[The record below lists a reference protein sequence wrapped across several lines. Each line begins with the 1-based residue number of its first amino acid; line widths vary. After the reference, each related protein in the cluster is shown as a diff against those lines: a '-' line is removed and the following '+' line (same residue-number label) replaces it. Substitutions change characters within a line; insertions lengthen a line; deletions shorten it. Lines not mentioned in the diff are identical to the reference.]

1 MSKKPQYDPAE
12 IRFPDQHIVE
22 SPLVPEMERS
32 YIEYA
37 MSVIVGRA
45 LPDVRDGL
53 KPVHRRILYA
63 MYEDNLTSDKPFKK
77 SATCVGDVLGRYH
90 PHGDASVY
98 DALVRLA
105 QDFSMRYTLVDGH
118 GNFGSVDGDPPAAY
132 RYTEARLSKISNE
145 MLRDIE
151 KDTVDWDPNFDESR
165 KEPRVLPC
173 RFPNLLV
180 NGSSGIAVGMATNI
194 PPHNLREVIGACIC
208 VLDDPNATLSDLM
221 EHVKG
226 PDFPTK
232 GIIMGRSGIRA
243 AYATGR
249 GRLMVRARHEF
260 EEFGN
265 GRTRI
270 IFTELPYQVNKRMLI
285 KAIADQVEDKRIEG
299 ISDIRDES
307 DRNGMR
313 MVIELK
319 RDANPQVVLNRL
331 FAQTQ
336 LQTTFAINMLALVE
350 NQRQP
355 KILSL
360 RHIIDEY
367 LKFQEEIIV
376 RRTRYDLKK
385 AEERAH
391 LLEGLLIAQ
400 DNIDEVIHIIRSSY
414 DNAKENLMTRFG
426 LDDVQ
431 AQAILDMRLKALQGL
446 DREKLQ
452 TEYKE
457 LEEKIAY
464 FLRILNDENLVKSIL
479 KEELTAIADKYGD
492 DRKTEI
498 QDVEDELDIEDLIEE
513 EQCVFTLTE
522 NGYIKRTPVSEYAA
536 QSKGG
541 MGKKGITTREEDTVV
556 DVFTASTHDYILFF
570 TDTGK
575 VYRKKGYQIPESGKT
590 AKGTNIVNILQVETG
605 ERVQAMLHFREQSE
619 DELYLFMTTR
629 NGTVKRLEV
638 SALKNLRNNGIRA
651 LTLDEGDEL
660 ISVVETRGHDRMLIA
675 THDGQAV
682 CFDETDVR
690 AMGRIAVG
698 VRGIRLRDGDYVVG
712 AARADA
718 DKTVLSITERGFGKR
733 TPVEEYRITNR
744 GGLGIRNYMVTEKT
758 GPIVGIK
765 VVDGTEDLL
774 LVTAAG
780 ILIRTPVE
788 NIRVAGRA
796 TQGVIVMRFK
806 EEGDR
811 VISLA
816 LATRRRLTRR
826 RRRYEQRAA
835 GSHGAPDPL
844 AVLYQDAVPQRGS
857 QDAVRVQQG
866 GV

>member
-1 MSKKPQYDPAE
+1 MSKKPQYDPEE

-22 SPLVPEMERS
+22 SPLVPEMENS

-105 QDFSMRYTLVDGH
+105 QDFSMRYMLVDGH

-132 RYTEARLSKISNE
+132 RYTEARLSRISNE

-208 VLDDPNATLSDLM
+208 VLDNPDATLSDLM

-260 EEFGN
+260 EEFGS

-270 IFTELPYQVNKRMLI
+270 VITELPYQVNKRMLI

-313 MVIELK
+313 IVIELK
-319 RDANPQVVLNRL
+319 RDANAQVVLNRL

-367 LKFQEEIIV
+367 LRFQEEIIV
-376 RRTRYDLKK
+376 RRTRFDLKK
-385 AEERAH
+385 AQERAH

-400 DNIDEVIHIIRSSY
+400 DNIDEVIKIIRTSY
-414 DNAKENLMTRFG
+414 DDAKENLMARFG

-464 FLRILNDENLVKSIL
+464 FLRVLGDEGLVKSIL
-479 KEELTAIADKYGD
+479 KEELTAIADKFGD

-575 VYRKKGYQIPESGKT
+575 VYRKKGYQIPESGKA
-590 AKGTNIVNILQVETG
+590 AKGVNIVNIIQVETG
-605 ERVQAMLHFREQSE
+605 ERVQAMLHFRETG
-619 DELYLFMTTR
+619 DEQLYLFMTTR

-660 ISVVETRGHDRMLIA
+660 ISVIETRGHDRVLIA

-682 CFDETDVR
+682 CFDEDDVR
-690 AMGRIAVG
+690 AMGRTAVG
-698 VRGIRLRDGDYVVG
+698 VRGIRLREGDYVIG
-712 AARADA
+712 AARADQG
-718 DKTVLSITERGFGKR
+718 KTVLSITENGYGKR
-733 TPVEEYRITNR
+733 TPIEEYRITNR
-744 GGLGIRNYMVTEKT
+744 GGMGIRNYMVTDKT
-758 GPIVGIK
+758 GCVVGMK

-816 LATRRRLTRR
+816 LADP
-826 RRRYEQRAA
+826 EEKEVP
-835 GSHGAPDPL
+835 APEEAPL
-844 AVLYQDAVPQRGS
+844 
-857 QDAVRVQQG
+857 
-866 GV
+866 

>member
-1 MSKKPQYDPAE
+1 MSKKPQYDPEE
-12 IRFPDQHIVE
+12 IRYPDQHIVE
-22 SPLVPEMERS
+22 SPLVPEMENS

-63 MYEDNLTSDKPFKK
+63 MYEDNLTSDRPFKK

-105 QDFSMRYTLVDGH
+105 QDFSMRYMLVDGH

-208 VLDDPNATLSDLM
+208 VLDNPDATLSDLM

-226 PDFPTK
+226 PDFPTR

-260 EEFGN
+260 EEFNN

-270 IFTELPYQVNKRMLI
+270 VITELPYQVNKRMLI
-285 KAIADQVEDKRIEG
+285 KAIADQVEDKRLEG

-319 RDANPQVVLNRL
+319 RDANAQVVLNRL

-376 RRTRYDLKK
+376 RRTRFDLKK
-385 AEERAH
+385 AQERAH
-391 LLEGLLIAQ
+391 LLEGLLVAQ
-400 DNIDEVIHIIRSSY
+400 DNIDEVIRIIRSSY
-414 DNAKENLMTRFG
+414 DNAKENLMSRFG

-431 AQAILDMRLKALQGL
+431 AQAILDMQLKRLQGL

-464 FLRILNDENLVKSIL
+464 FLRVLSDEGLVKSIL
-479 KEELTAIADKYGD
+479 KEELTAIADKFGD

-541 MGKKGITTREEDTVV
+541 MGKKGITTRDEDTVV

-575 VYRKKGYQIPESGKT
+575 VYRKKGYQIPESGKA
-590 AKGTNIVNILQVETG
+590 AKGVNIVNIIQVETG
-605 ERVQAMLHFREQSE
+605 ERVQAMLHFRETGDE
-619 DELYLFMTTR
+619 ELYLFMTTR
-629 NGTVKRLEV
+629 DGTVKRLEV

-651 LTLDEGDEL
+651 LTLDEGDQL
-660 ISVVETRGHDRMLIA
+660 ISVVETRGHDRVLIA

-690 AMGRIAVG
+690 AMGRVAVG
-698 VRGIRLRDGDYVVG
+698 VRGIRLREGDYVIG
-712 AARADA
+712 AARADQG
-718 DKTVLSITERGFGKR
+718 KTVLSITENGYGKR
-733 TPVEEYRITNR
+733 TPIVEYRVTGR
-744 GGLGIRNYMVTEKT
+744 GGLGVKNYMVTDKT
-758 GPIVGIK
+758 GDVVGMK

-816 LATRRRLTRR
+816 LA
-826 RRRYEQRAA
+826 
-835 GSHGAPDPL
+835 DPEEKQPEPEEASL
-844 AVLYQDAVPQRGS
+844 
-857 QDAVRVQQG
+857 
-866 GV
+866 

>member
-1 MSKKPQYDPAE
+1 MSKKPQYDPEE

-22 SPLVPEMERS
+22 SPLVPEMENS

-105 QDFSMRYTLVDGH
+105 QDFSMRYMLVDGH

-208 VLDDPNATLSDLM
+208 VLDNPDATLSDLM

-260 EEFGN
+260 EEFNN

-270 IFTELPYQVNKRMLI
+270 IITELPYQVNKRMLI
-285 KAIADQVEDKRIEG
+285 KAIADQVEDKRLEG

-367 LKFQEEIIV
+367 LKFQEEIII
-376 RRTRYDLKK
+376 RRTRFDLKK
-385 AEERAH
+385 AQERAH

-400 DNIDEVIHIIRSSY
+400 DNIDEVIKIIRSSY
-414 DNAKENLMTRFG
+414 DNAKENLMQRFG

-464 FLRILNDENLVKSIL
+464 FLRILSDEGLVKSIL
-479 KEELTAIADKYGD
+479 KEELTAIADKFGD

-575 VYRKKGYQIPESGKT
+575 VYRKKGYQIPESGKA
-590 AKGTNIVNILQVETG
+590 AKGVNIVNILQVETG
-605 ERVQAMLHFREQSE
+605 ERVQAMLHFRETGDE
-619 DELYLFMTTR
+619 ELYLFMTTR

-651 LTLDEGDEL
+651 LTLDEGDQL
-660 ISVVETRGHDRMLIA
+660 ISVTETRGHDRMLIA

-690 AMGRIAVG
+690 AMGRTAVG
-698 VRGIRLRDGDYVVG
+698 VRGIRLREGDYVIG

-718 DKTVLSITERGFGKR
+718 DKTVLSITENGYGKR
-733 TPVEEYRITNR
+733 TPIEEYRITNR
-744 GGLGIRNYMVTEKT
+744 GGMGIRNYMVTDKT
-758 GPIVGIK
+758 GPVVGMK
-765 VVDGTEDLL
+765 VVEGTEDLL

-816 LATRRRLTRR
+816 LADPEEK
-826 RRRYEQRAA
+826 EQPA
-835 GSHGAPDPL
+835 SEEAPL
-844 AVLYQDAVPQRGS
+844 
-857 QDAVRVQQG
+857 
-866 GV
+866 

>member
-1 MSKKPQYDPAE
+1 MSKKPQYDPEE
-12 IRFPDQHIVE
+12 IRYPEQRIVE
-22 SPLVPEMERS
+22 SPLVPEMEQS

-63 MYEDNLTSDKPFKK
+63 MYEDNLTADKPFKK

-90 PHGDASVY
+90 PHGDQSVY

-105 QDFSMRYTLVDGH
+105 QDFSMRYMLVDGH

-132 RYTEARLSKISNE
+132 RYTEARLSKISDE

-165 KEPRVLPC
+165 KEPRVLPA

-208 VLDDPNATLSDLM
+208 VLDDPNASLADLM
-221 EHVKG
+221 EHIKG

-249 GRLMVRARHEF
+249 GRIVVRARHEF
-260 EEFGN
+260 EEFGHD
-265 GRTRI
+265 RTRI
-270 IFTELPYQVNKRMLI
+270 VITELPYQVNKRTLI
-285 KAIADQVEDKRIEG
+285 KSLADQVEDKRLEG

-331 FAQTQ
+331 FSQSQ
-336 LQTTFAINMLALVE
+336 LQTTFSINMLALVD
-350 NQRQP
+350 NQHQP

-367 LKFQEEIIV
+367 LAFQEEIII

-385 AEERAH
+385 AQERAH

-400 DNIDEVIHIIRSSY
+400 DNIDEVIKIIRSAY
-414 DNAKENLMTRFG
+414 DDAKQKLMERFG
-426 LDDVQ
+426 LDDIQ

-446 DREKLQ
+446 DREKLEG
-452 TEYKE
+452 EYKE
-457 LEEKIAY
+457 LEERIAY
-464 FLRILNDENLVKSIL
+464 FNRVLSDESLVRQIL
-479 KEELTAIADKYGD
+479 KEELTAIAEKFGD

-498 QDVEDELDIEDLIEE
+498 QDVEDEIDIEDLIEE

-522 NGYIKRTPVSEYAA
+522 AGYIKRTPVSEYTA

-556 DVFTASTHDYILFF
+556 DVFTASTHDHILFF

-590 AKGTNIVNILQVETG
+590 AKGTNLINILQIEQG
-605 ERVQAMLHFREQSE
+605 ERVQAMLHYRETGEEQ
-619 DELYLFMTTR
+619 LYLMMVTR
-629 NGTVKRLEV
+629 NGTVKRLPVE
-638 SALKNLRNNGIRA
+638 ALKNLRNNGIRA
-651 LTLDEGDEL
+651 LTMDEGDQL
-660 ISVVETRGHDRMLIA
+660 VSVRETDGSQKILIA
-675 THDGQAV
+675 THDGMAV
-682 CFDETDVR
+682 VFDENDVR
-690 AMGRIAVG
+690 PMGRSAMG
-698 VRGIRLRDGDYVVG
+698 VRGIRLREGDYVVG
-712 AARADA
+712 AARAREG
-718 DKTVLSITERGFGKR
+718 KSVLTITEKGYGKR

-744 GGLGIRNYMVTEKT
+744 GGLGIKNYQITDKT
-758 GPIVGIK
+758 GKIVGVK

-774 LVTAAG
+774 LMTQSG

-788 NIRVAGRA
+788 NIKETANRA

-806 EEGDR
+806 EEGDQ
-811 VISLA
+811 VISMA
-816 LATRRRLTRR
+816 LAEHEDTEDVSAEAEIST
-826 RRRYEQRAA
+826 EISANEENPTA
-835 GSHGAPDPL
+835 ET
-844 AVLYQDAVPQRGS
+844 
-857 QDAVRVQQG
+857 
-866 GV
+866 

>member
-1 MSKKPQYDPAE
+1 MSKKPQYDPEE
-12 IRFPDQHIVE
+12 IRFPNQHIVE
-22 SPLVPEMERS
+22 SPLVPEMENS

-105 QDFSMRYTLVDGH
+105 QDFSMRYMLVDGH

-208 VLDDPNATLSDLM
+208 VLDNPDATLSDLM

-260 EEFGN
+260 EEFNN

-270 IFTELPYQVNKRMLI
+270 IITELPYQVNKRMLI
-285 KAIADQVEDKRIEG
+285 KAIADQVEDKRLEG

-313 MVIELK
+313 IVIELK

-376 RRTRYDLKK
+376 RRTRFDLKK
-385 AEERAH
+385 AQERAH

-400 DNIDEVIHIIRSSY
+400 DNIDEVIKIIRSSY
-414 DNAKENLMTRFG
+414 DNAKENLMQRFG

-464 FLRILNDENLVKSIL
+464 FLRILSDEGLVKSIL
-479 KEELTAIADKYGD
+479 KEELTAIADKFGD

-575 VYRKKGYQIPESGKT
+575 VYRKKGYQIPESGKA
-590 AKGTNIVNILQVETG
+590 AKGVNIVNIIQVETG
-605 ERVQAMLHFREQSE
+605 ERVQAMLHFRETGDE
-619 DELYLFMTTR
+619 ELYLFMTTR

-660 ISVVETRGHDRMLIA
+660 ISVTETRGHDRMLIA

-690 AMGRIAVG
+690 AMGRTAVG
-698 VRGIRLRDGDYVVG
+698 VRGIRLREGDYVIG

-718 DKTVLSITERGFGKR
+718 DKTVLSITENGYGKR
-733 TPVEEYRITNR
+733 TPIEEYRITNR
-744 GGLGIRNYMVTEKT
+744 GGMGIRNYMVTDKT
-758 GPIVGIK
+758 GPVVGMK

-816 LATRRRLTRR
+816 LADPEEK
-826 RRRYEQRAA
+826 EQPA
-835 GSHGAPDPL
+835 SEEAPL
-844 AVLYQDAVPQRGS
+844 
-857 QDAVRVQQG
+857 
-866 GV
+866 

>member
-1 MSKKPQYDPAE
+1 MSKKPQYDPEE
-12 IRFPDQHIVE
+12 IRYPQQHIVE
-22 SPLVPEMERS
+22 SPLVPEMEQS

-63 MYEDNLTSDKPFKK
+63 MYEDNLTSDRPFKK

-105 QDFSMRYTLVDGH
+105 QDFSMRYMLVDGH
-118 GNFGSVDGDPPAAY
+118 GNFGSVDGDPAAAY

-165 KEPRVLPC
+165 REPRVLPA

-208 VLDDPNATLSDLM
+208 VLDDPEATLGDLM
-221 EHVKG
+221 QHIKG
-226 PDFPTK
+226 PDFPTR

-249 GRLMVRARHEF
+249 GRLVVRSRHEF
-260 EEFGN
+260 EEFGKD
-265 GRTRI
+265 RTRI
-270 IFTELPYQVNKRMLI
+270 VITELPYQVNKRMLI
-285 KAIADQVEDKRIEG
+285 KSIAEQVEDKRLDG

-313 MVIELK
+313 IVIELK

-331 FAQTQ
+331 FAQSQ
-336 LQTTFAINMLALVE
+336 LQTTFAINMLALVD

-367 LKFQEEIIV
+367 LNFQEEIIV
-376 RRTRYDLKK
+376 RRTKFDLNK
-385 AEERAH
+385 ALERAH

-400 DNIDEVIHIIRSSY
+400 DNIDEVIKIIRESY
-414 DNAKENLMTRFG
+414 DDAKENLMARFG
-426 LDDVQ
+426 LDQVQ

-452 TEYKE
+452 KEYEE

-464 FLRILNDENLVKSIL
+464 FRRVLSDDALVRQIL
-479 KEELTAIADKYGD
+479 KEELSALAEKYGD
-492 DRKTEI
+492 ERKTEI
-498 QDVEDELDIEDLIEE
+498 QDVEDEIDIEDLIEE
-513 EQCVFTLTE
+513 EQCVFTLTKA
-522 NGYIKRTPVSEYAA
+522 GYIKRTPVSEYAA

-541 MGKKGITTREEDTVV
+541 MGKKGMSTREEDEVV
-556 DVFTASTHDYILFF
+556 SVFTASTHDYILFF

-590 AKGTNIVNILQVETG
+590 SKGINMVNVIQVETG
-605 ERVQAMLHFREQSE
+605 EKVQAMLHFRELG
-619 DELYLFMTTR
+619 DERLYLFMTTR
-629 NGTVKRLEV
+629 NGTVKRLPVEQ
-638 SALKNLRNNGIRA
+638 LKNIRQSGIRA
-651 LTLDEGDEL
+651 LTLDEGDQL
-660 ISVVETRGHDRMLIA
+660 ISVKETDGNQYILIA

-682 CFDETDVR
+682 RFHESDVR
-690 AMGRIAVG
+690 PMGRTAVG
-698 VRGIRLRDGDYVVG
+698 VRGIRLREGDYVVG
-712 AARADA
+712 AARAEA
-718 DKTVLSITERGFGKR
+718 GKTVLTITEKGYGKR
-733 TPVEEYRITNR
+733 TPVEDYRITSR
-744 GGLGIRNYMVTEKT
+744 GGSGIRNYMVTGKT

-765 VVDGTEDLL
+765 VVDGSEDLL
-774 LVTAAG
+774 LVTESG
-780 ILIRTPVE
+780 ILIRTPVQ
-788 NIRVAGRA
+788 NIRTAGRA

-806 EEGDR
+806 TEGDR
-811 VISLA
+811 VISMA
-816 LATRRRLTRR
+816 LADP
-826 RRRYEQRAA
+826 E
-835 GSHGAPDPL
+835 APTT
-844 AVLYQDAVPQRGS
+844 ATEE
-857 QDAVRVQQG
+857 
-866 GV
+866 